1 MAIDKAK
8 LLKSAEKFIAS
19 GKVQQA
25 LDEYQKILKENPK
38 DWNLMIQVGD
48 LYLKISKTSDAIQYF
63 QRVAEHY
70 YADGFFLK
78 AIAIFKRINKLDP
91 GLTEICMKLA
101 DLYLKQGLSMDA
113 KSQLQVV
120 AQHYVSKNQTKEAIQ
135 TFKKLVEIEPDNLR
149 TRNELAKA
157 YKNEGMIGDAI
168 REYLEI
174 SDQLTRK
181 GLLKESITVLE
192 TAHKIDPRNT
202 PVLRKILAIYTEQK
216 EVAKAT
222 AILEES
228 LKSDPSNPDV
238 LALLAETYA
247 SRNQFARAHETIDQ
261 AIENSIEKEHFWV
274 LKGDLYLKQGNLD
287 EAFSQYSLVADEF
300 LAREEGDKAVALL
313 QRITRT
319 DASFHPALQ
328 KIIEIYTLLHQESNV
343 LGAYGALVDA
353 YISKAMYEDAAN
365 YLEKLIEIEPEN
377 EQHQEKLEFVKSFIE
392 RPRMDVPQA
401 LADFE
406 AGLSKDIGDLSSP
419 SKPSKHSGVLDE
431 RTVVSKRMS
440 PSQKS
445 ASSTAL
451 TSQGS
456 EEEKDFVS
464 EHLIEAEVFSKYGL
478 IDKAIEQLQMIT
490 NRYPNSVLAHQKL
503 REIYLENGDPDKA
516 VEACVDMSR
525 ILRSRGD
532 LDQAEDLLSEA
543 RQINPNH
550 PALEKAYLELPAEL
564 VLPDIGADASE
575 TGETSPSSETLFTTD
590 AEEVEI
596 EVEEAFGGTD
606 SEQPD
611 QGFQLKQ
618 ALEEID
624 FYRNQGLAAEAA
636 KLLTELKEKYP
647 EDPGVL
653 QRFSNLEAEA
663 AYAEGVQ
670 EPVVEIPVEEIPGE
684 NSLSSEISQDQPQ
697 QELLEGMDS
706 GPISLQMDEASEPD
720 ELSLSIAGEI
730 NAENGRDVLET
741 ESSTE
746 MNLDVNSSADYMT
759 IDMADESL
767 ESAEESGKQESVAEE
782 DSSADLLETI
792 VEETETEIS
801 QAEDEL
807 EEPDEPVYEEEEVEI
822 ETPEPPPIEEDI
834 EPPVFGELEDESPSL
849 DVLGENEQAVSF
861 DNEEAEP
868 AAARAQKGES
878 QLEDKTAK
886 RKEGKVSPL
895 FEEEEGED
903 YFDLAAELEEG
914 FLNVQS
920 AVEEEKPADGHLY
933 SLEEI
938 LSDFKK
944 GVEKQLGAEDYDTHY
959 NLGIAFKEMG
969 LIDEAIAEF
978 QVASKDEKRF
988 LECCSMLGLCFLEKG
1003 MPKLAI
1009 KWYQRGL
1016 ESPGYTEE
1024 EYFGLRYEIGQAY
1037 EAAGEDDHALEFYLE
1052 VYGAN
1057 AGYRNVAKKVKEL
1070 REKIKAK

>member
-25 LDEYQKILKENPK
+25 IDEYQKILKENPK

-48 LYLKISKTSDAIQYF
+48 LYLKINKTPDAIQYF
-63 QRVAEHY
+63 QRVADHY

-120 AQHYVSKNQTKEAIQ
+120 AQHYVSKNQNKEAIQ

-157 YKNEGMIGDAI
+157 YKNEGMIGDAT

-216 EVAKAT
+216 EVGKAT

-287 EAFSQYSLVADEF
+287 EAFAQYSLVADEF
-300 LAREEGDKAVALL
+300 VAREEGGKAVALL

-343 LGAYGALVDA
+343 LGAYSALVDA

-419 SKPSKHSGVLDE
+419 SKLSKHSAVLDE
-431 RTVVSKRMS
+431 RTAVSKRMS

-445 ASSTAL
+445 GSSSAL
-451 TSQGS
+451 ISEGS

-478 IDKAIEQLQMIT
+478 IDKAVEQLQMIT
-490 NRYPNSVLAHQKL
+490 TRYPNSVLAHQKL
-503 REIYLENGDPDKA
+503 REIYLEKGDRDKA

-550 PALEKAYLELPAEL
+550 PALEKAYLELPADL
-564 VLPDIGADASE
+564 VLPEIEADASE
-575 TGETSPSSETLFTTD
+575 AGEASSSSETLFTAD

-596 EVEEAFGGTD
+596 EVEESIGETD
-606 SEQPD
+606 REQPPD

-618 ALEEID
+618 SLEEID
-624 FYRNQGLAAEAA
+624 FYRNQGLPAEAA
-636 KLLTELKEKYP
+636 KLLSELKEKYP
-647 EDPGVL
+647 DDPGVL
-653 QRFSNLEAEA
+653 QRLSNLDAEA
-663 AYAEGVQ
+663 AYAAGVQ
-670 EPVVEIPVEEIPGE
+670 EPVVEIPVQEVPGE
-684 NSLSSEISQDQPQ
+684 SSLSGEISQDQPQ
-697 QELLEGMDS
+697 QESLEGMDS

-730 NAENGRDVLET
+730 NPENGRDVLET

-746 MNLDVNSSADYMT
+746 MNLDANLSADYMT

-767 ESAEESGKQESVAEE
+767 ESVEESGTQESVAEE

-807 EEPDEPVYEEEEVEI
+807 EEAEESVYKEEEVEI
-822 ETPEPPPIEEDI
+822 ETPEPPPVEEDI

-849 DVLGENEQAVSF
+849 EVAGE
-861 DNEEAEP
+861 D
-868 AAARAQKGES
+868 ES
-878 QLEDKTAK
+878 KLKDKTAK
-886 RKEGKVSPL
+886 RKEGEVSPL
-895 FEEEEGED
+895 FEEEEDED

-920 AVEEEKPADGHLY
+920 AVEEEKPTNGHLY

-938 LSDFKK
+938 LNDFKK

>member
-25 LDEYQKILKENPK
+25 IDEYLKILKENPK

-48 LYLKISKTSDAIQYF
+48 LFLKINKTSDAIQYF
-63 QRVAEHY
+63 QKVADHY

-91 GLTEICMKLA
+91 GLSEICMKLA

-120 AQHYVSKNQTKEAIQ
+120 AQHYISKNQTKEAIQ
-135 TFKKLVEIEPDNLR
+135 TFRKLVEIEPDNLR

-157 YKNEGMIGDAI
+157 YKSEGMIGDAI

-202 PVLRKILAIYTEQK
+202 HVLRKILAIYTEQK
-216 EVAKAT
+216 EVGKAT

-261 AIENSIEKEHFWV
+261 AIENSIEKEHFWA

-287 EAFSQYSLVADEF
+287 DAFAQYSLVADEF

-328 KIIEIYTLLHQESNV
+328 KIIDIYTLLHQESNM
-343 LGAYGALVDA
+343 LGAYSALVDA

-365 YLEKLIEIEPEN
+365 YLEKLIEIEPDN

-406 AGLSKDIGDLSSP
+406 AGLSKDLSSGGDP
-419 SKPSKHSGVLDE
+419 GAGAKAGKHAFLDD
-431 RTVVSKRMS
+431 RTLVSKRGS
-440 PSQKS
+440 ASQKS
-445 ASSTAL
+445 SAAAFSSP
-451 TSQGS
+451 GS

-464 EHLIEAEVFSKYGL
+464 EHLIEAEVFTKYGL
-478 IDKAIEQLQMIT
+478 IDKAVEQLQMIT
-490 NRYPNSVLAHQKL
+490 QRYPNSVLAHQKL
-503 REIYLENGDPDKA
+503 REIYVEKGDRDKA

-525 ILRSRGD
+525 ILRSKGD

-543 RQINPNH
+543 RQLNPNH
-550 PALEKAYLELPAEL
+550 PALEKAYQELPAEPL
-564 VLPDIGADASE
+564 LPDLGFESSTSGA
-575 TGETSPSSETLFTTD
+575 SSSSDSIFMGDT
-590 AEEVEI
+590 EEVEI
-596 EVEEAFGGTD
+596 EVEEAFGVPDTE
-606 SEQPD
+606 EQPD
-611 QGFQLKQ
+611 RRLQLQQ

-624 FYRNQGLAAEAA
+624 FYRSQGLVAEAA
-636 KLLTELKEKYP
+636 KLLTELKENFP
-647 EDPGVL
+647 DDPGVL
-653 QRFSNLEAEA
+653 QRVSNLEAEA
-663 AYAEGVQ
+663 AYPVGDQ
-670 EPVVEIPVEEIPGE
+670 EAVVEIPVEEIPAD
-684 NSLSSEISQDQPQ
+684 SILSGDSSQDQQPQ
-697 QELLEGMDS
+697 QELIEVMDS
-706 GPISLQMDEASEPD
+706 GPISLQMDEASDKD
-720 ELSLSIAGEI
+720 EFSMSMEGEI
-730 NAENGRDVLET
+730 NPENGRDVLET

-746 MNLDVNSSADYMT
+746 LNLHANSSADYMT

-767 ESAEESGKQESVAEE
+767 ESAEESGNQGSLAPE
-782 DSSADLLETI
+782 DSSPELLESI
-792 VEETETEIS
+792 VEEPELEI
-801 QAEDEL
+801 EVPEGEEEL
-807 EEPDEPVYEEEEVEI
+807 EEPGEAVFEEEDVEVEVA
-822 ETPEPPPIEEDI
+822 TPEPPPEVEEDI
-834 EPPVFGELEDESPSL
+834 EPPVFGELEDESPAL
-849 DVLGENEQAVSF
+849 DEQALST
-861 DNEEAEP
+861 DHEEAKPIAE
-868 AAARAQKGES
+868 KDE
-878 QLEDKTAK
+878 
-886 RKEGKVSPL
+886 
-895 FEEEEGED
+895 FEENIAKVNEGQASPVFEQEEGED

-938 LSDFKK
+938 LTDFKK

-1009 KWYQRGL
+1009 KWYHRGL
-1016 ESPGYTEE
+1016 ESEGHTEE

-1037 EAAGEDDHALEFYLE
+1037 EAAEEDDHALESYLE